1 MLSAVLLGMVV
12 KKPNIVLIYCDDLGY
27 REVGC
32 YGQEIIPTPN
42 IDRLAAEG
50 IKFTRYYT
58 ASPVCAPSRAS
69 LMTGKHTGHSP
80 IRGNKE
86 VGGWGLNDGE
96 GQMSLPAKEF
106 TIAEG
111 MKQAGYSTACIG
123 KWGLGAPMSEGH
135 PNNQGFDYFFGYLCQ
150 RRAHNLFP
158 SVLWENADVY
168 QLPGNPYFDVHKK
181 PTDPIDYGTFIGKQY
196 APEECLDKATAWIA
210 KQKSPFFLYYSTL
223 LPHVSLQAPP
233 DEVAKFSFEEK
244 PYGGGSYAA
253 CRSPRATYAAMVA
266 HIDKEVGS
274 IMTALAKKGEEK
286 NTLVVFTS
294 DNGTTF
300 LPQVD
305 AKFFKSLGE
314 LRGFKS
320 SCYEGGIR
328 LPFIARWPEKVRG
341 GQTSSQVAYACDLI
355 STFGAIAGYHANR
368 QDGLDLSG
376 MLLGGGTVRRKQLYF
391 EFPEG
396 QAYWAAILDDKW
408 KAIIPNLK
416 AGNRKVE
423 IYDLEA
429 DPGESNNVAQAHAE
443 LVARAEKVFRK
454 EHVPNKD
461 FPLPGVD
468 EAK

>member
-1 MLSAVLLGMVV
+1 M
-12 KKPNIVLIYCDDLGY
+12 
-27 REVGC
+27 GC

-50 IKFTRYYT
+50 TKFTRYYT

-96 GQMSLPAKEF
+96 GQMSLPAAEF

-111 MKQAGYSTACIG
+111 MKQAGYSTACVG
-123 KWGLGAPMSEGH
+123 KWGMGAPMSEGH

-150 RRAHNLFP
+150 RRAHNLYP

-168 QLPGNPYFDVHKK
+168 QLPGNPYVDVHKK
-181 PTDPIDYGTFIGKQY
+181 PIAPIDYTQFIGRQY
-196 APEECLDKATAWIA
+196 APEECLSKATNWIA
-210 KQKSPFFLYYSTL
+210 KQKSPFFLYYSTV

-233 DEVAKFSFEEK
+233 EEVAKFNFEEK
-244 PYGGGSYAA
+244 PHLGGSYAA
-253 CRSPRATYAAMVA
+253 CEKPRATYAAMVA

-274 IMTALAKKGEEK
+274 IMAALAKKGEDK

-328 LPFIARWPEKVRG
+328 LPFIARWPGQVPA
-341 GQTSSQVAYACDLI
+341 GQTSNQVAYSCDLI
-355 STFGAIAGYHANR
+355 STLGSIAGFKTKPM
-368 QDGLDLSG
+368 DGRDLSG
-376 MLLGGGTVRRKQLYF
+376 VLAGGKGFTRKQLYF

-396 QAYWAAILDDKW
+396 QAYWAAIFDDNW

-416 AGNRKVE
+416 SGNRKIE
-423 IYDLEA
+423 IYNLET
-429 DPGESNNVAQAHAE
+429 DPGEKMTSP
-443 LVARAEKVFRK
+443 
-454 EHVPNKD
+454 PNTRS
-461 FPLPGVD
+461 
-468 EAK
+468 